1 MTKSKKL
8 FAATFAAIMALTVC
22 TACGDESSTSTAD
35 SSGSSSTSSTT
46 TTTST
51 TPAATVSTAPSAP
64 VEFEKA
70 VAAESGDAFLYF
82 NDGQFYLGY
91 DGTTDTL
98 LTYAA
103 GVSKITGDG
112 QYTVSITGD
121 TNAIRYDATGDANG
135 ELECGGV
142 SFAAIKV
149 IDGTK
154 LFPNMSI
161 EVTEIRVDG
170 KAVEMTAKNYTS
182 SDDGEEMRANIY
194 NSWVNKL
201 PDDAHTAAGPVGTTE
216 MGEYS
221 SQIIAPS
228 DFASWKTVEVDFT
241 VTGTGVESS
250 DTTTAPVE
258 TTTAE

>member
-1 MTKSKKL
+1 MIKSKKL
-8 FAATFAAIMALTVC
+8 FAATFAAVMALTVC
-22 TACGDESSTSTAD
+22 TACSED
-35 SSGSSSTSSTT
+35 SSSSGAESSSTSSTT
-46 TTTST
+46 TTTTT

-64 VEFEKA
+64 ATFEEA
-70 VAAESGDAFLYF
+70 VAAGSGDAFLYF

-98 LTYAA
+98 LTYGA
-103 GVSKITGDG
+103 GVAKITGDG

-121 TNAIRYDATGDANG
+121 TNAIRYDTTGDVNG

-142 SFAAIKV
+142 AFAAVKV

-161 EVTEIRVDG
+161 EITEIRVDG
-170 KAVEMTAKNYTS
+170 QAVEMTAKNYTS

-201 PDDAHTAAGPVGTTE
+201 PEDAHTADGPVGTTE

-221 SQIIAPS
+221 SQIIAPL

-241 VTGTGVESS
+241 VTGTGVEGG
-250 DTTTAPVE
+250 DTTTAPAE

>member
-8 FAATFAAIMALTVC
+8 FAATFAAVMALTLC
-22 TACGDESSTSTAD
+22 TACDKDTSS
-35 SSGSSSTSSTT
+35 SSAESSSTSSTT
-46 TTTST
+46 TTTTTSAAPVTTAST
-51 TPAATVSTAPSAP
+51 AP

-91 DGTTDTL
+91 DGTVDTL
-98 LTYAA
+98 LTYGA
-103 GVSKITGDG
+103 GVPKITGDG
-112 QYTVSITGD
+112 KYTASITGD

-135 ELECGGV
+135 DLVCGGI

-161 EVTEIRVDG
+161 EITEIRVDG
-170 KAVEMTAKNYTS
+170 KAIEMTAKNYTS
-182 SDDGEEMRANIY
+182 SDDGVEMRANIY
-194 NSWVNKL
+194 NAWVNNL
-201 PDDAHTAAGPVGTTE
+201 PEDAHTAAGPVGTTE

-221 SQIIAPS
+221 SQIIDPL
-228 DFASWKTVEVDFT
+228 DFASWKTIEVDFT
-241 VTGTGVESS
+241 VTGTGAEGGE
-250 DTTTAPVE
+250 TTAPAE
-258 TTTAE
+258 GGESSEATAE